1 MRRAILVPLLITIAL
16 LAIVGG
22 AGYFIYNNYYY
33 YTTDDAQI
41 NAQLVNVSSTVSGQ
55 LTTLTV
61 KQGDTVNAGQTI
73 GTITPVA
80 ATGAATTTTVN
91 LTSPLAGRV
100 VQVLAVQG
108 QNVSPGLSV
117 AQVVNTTNVNVV
129 AYIDESALN
138 NIKTNQTVDIHVDAF
153 GGTSYTGHV
162 DRIVQAAASQF
173 SLLPTQD
180 NASGNFTKVAQRV
193 PVYITL
199 DSNGGNDLVPGLSA
213 EVTIHQH

>member
-1 MRRAILVPLLITIAL
+1 MRRAILIPVLITVAL

-22 AGYFIYNNYYY
+22 VGYFIYNNYYY
-33 YTTDDAQI
+33 YTTDDAQV
-41 NAQLVNVSSTVSGQ
+41 NAPLVNVSSAVSGQ

-61 KQGDTVNAGQTI
+61 KQGDTVSAGQTI

-80 ATGAATTTTVN
+80 VNGAAPTTIN
-91 LTSPLAGRV
+91 LTSPIAGRV

-117 AQVVNTTNVNVV
+117 AQVTNTSNVNVV
-129 AYIDESALN
+129 AYVDETALD

-199 DSNGGNDLVPGLSA
+199 DNNGGNDLVPGLSA